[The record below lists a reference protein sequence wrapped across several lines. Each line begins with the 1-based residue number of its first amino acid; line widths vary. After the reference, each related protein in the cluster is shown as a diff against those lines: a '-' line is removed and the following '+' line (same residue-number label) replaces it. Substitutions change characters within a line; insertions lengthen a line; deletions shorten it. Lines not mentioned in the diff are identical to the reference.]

1 MITFALRNLKL
12 FFRDRASVF
21 FSLLAVFIIIG
32 LYVLFLGD
40 TVMADMEGVPAARF
54 LMDSWIMAGLL
65 AVTAVTTTMG
75 AVGVV
80 VEDRARGI
88 AQDFQT
94 SPIKRSTIVGGYL
107 LSTLTVGV
115 VMGLVAL
122 LLTELYI
129 VANGGSILPIAGLV
143 KVLGLILLS
152 TTVSGAILF
161 FLVSFFKTQ
170 NAFGVASTVVGTL
183 IGFLMGIYVPL
194 GVLPPSVQTA
204 IKFFPISHAACL
216 FRQVLMEVPMNLAF
230 AGAPGAVLEEFQT
243 MMGVVFR
250 FGDSAVSPWVSLL
263 ILVVTALVFFT
274 LGVWRMLYRS
284 QG

>member
-1 MITFALRNLKL
+1 MPSSASQERRSAHDYLRSPQSEAL
-12 FFRDRASVF
+12 FRDRASVF

-161 FLVSFFKTQ
+161 S
-170 NAFGVASTVVGTL
+170 
-183 IGFLMGIYVPL
+183 
-194 GVLPPSVQTA
+194 
-204 IKFFPISHAACL
+204 
-216 FRQVLMEVPMNLAF
+216 
-230 AGAPGAVLEEFQT
+230 
-243 MMGVVFR
+243 
-250 FGDSAVSPWVSLL
+250 
-263 ILVVTALVFFT
+263 
-274 LGVWRMLYRS
+274 
-284 QG
+284 

>member
-80 VEDRARGI
+80 VEDRARGT
-88 AQDFQT
+88 QDFQT

-161 FLVSFFKTQ
+161 S
-170 NAFGVASTVVGTL
+170 
-183 IGFLMGIYVPL
+183 
-194 GVLPPSVQTA
+194 
-204 IKFFPISHAACL
+204 
-216 FRQVLMEVPMNLAF
+216 
-230 AGAPGAVLEEFQT
+230 
-243 MMGVVFR
+243 
-250 FGDSAVSPWVSLL
+250 
-263 ILVVTALVFFT
+263 
-274 LGVWRMLYRS
+274 
-284 QG
+284 